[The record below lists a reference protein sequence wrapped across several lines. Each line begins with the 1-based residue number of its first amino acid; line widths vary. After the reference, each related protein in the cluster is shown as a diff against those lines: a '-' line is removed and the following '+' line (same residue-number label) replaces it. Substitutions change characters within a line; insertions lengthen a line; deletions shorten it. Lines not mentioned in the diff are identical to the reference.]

1 MDTDW
6 VEQATRKRHSKL
18 WYLKAKRKTKF
29 QVLGFI
35 VSTYVCFLVLAVV
48 RKAVYHDGISSLSRE
63 SGPGRYRRD
72 LTDVGDDGNNSDK
85 DCIARSVDEFPGN
98 FMSLK
103 ETQEG
108 GFLIH
113 VLLVVYTFG
122 AIAIVCDDY
131 FVASLEIICDEL
143 KLSEDVAGATFMAAG
158 SSAPELCTSLIGVF
172 IAESDV
178 GVGTIVG
185 SAVFNILFIIG
196 VCAIFAG
203 MVVELTWWPMFRDC
217 VFYLFSVVALVIVIQ
232 DNNVEWYEGMIL
244 FLMYVMYIVVMYFNK
259 PIHALAERGLAR
271 LRSNKLRYDTDNNKQ
286 GLLAAQKAQELEKST
301 GNDEI
306 AKKETDAET
315 SFTNS
320 QTDSGETE
328 TEGDNYESPWVIPN
342 ALVGRSFWIAMLP
355 MKVLFYITIPDCRKP
370 WGHWRKMYPLT
381 FILSIV
387 WIVGLSYV
395 MVWMVAI
402 TGDALEI
409 PDTVLGLTLLA
420 AGTSV
425 PDCLASLFVARDGYG
440 DMAISNS
447 IGSNVFDVLVCLGIP
462 WLVNTAAFKNGE
474 PLKISSVGLTY
485 SALTLLSTVV
495 FLGVAV
501 FLAKWKLGRTFGI
514 VCLVAYVLVITL
526 SCLYELNVFGSFNL
540 PPCPRT

>member
-1 MDTDW
+1 MATD
-6 VEQATRKRHSKL
+6 VLDIMTSQTKCHSKL
-18 WYLKAKRKTKF
+18 MFFKAKRKRKL
-29 QVLGFI
+29 QVLGLM
-35 VSTYVCFLVLAVV
+35 VLVYACFLTLAVV
-48 RKAVYHDGISSLSRE
+48 HKSVYYEESSVE
-63 SGPGRYRRD
+63 GQASGPGRYKRD
-72 LTDVGDDGNNSDK
+72 LSEEKGENESE
-85 DCIARSVDEFPGN
+85 CIPRSVEEFPGN

-113 VLLVVYTFG
+113 TLVVIYIFG

-143 KLSEDVAGATFMAAG
+143 DLSEDVAGATFMAAG

-217 VFYLFSVVALVIVIQ
+217 LFYLFSVIALVVVIQ
-232 DNNVEWYEGMIL
+232 DNSVEWYEGMIL
-244 FLMYVMYIVVMYFNK
+244 FLMYLLYILVMYFNK
-259 PIHALAERGLAR
+259 AIHAFIERCLTHLKPR
-271 LRSNKLRYDTDNNKQ
+271 KLTYDADNNKQ
-286 GLLAAQKAQELEKST
+286 GLLESQKALDVEKST

-306 AKKETDAET
+306 ARKQTDAET
-315 SFTNS
+315 TFTNS
-320 QTDSGETE
+320 NTDSGRTE
-328 TEGDNYESPWVIPN
+328 TEDDKYESPWIIPN
-342 ALVGRSFWIAMLP
+342 TFFARCFWVAMLP
-355 MKVLFYITIPDCRKP
+355 MRGLFYVTVPDCRKP
-370 WGHWRKMYPLT
+370 WGHWRKTYPLT
-381 FILSIV
+381 FLLSIV
-387 WIVGLSYV
+387 WIVGLSYI

-409 PDTVLGLTLLA
+409 PDTVMGLTLLA

-462 WLVNTAAFKNGE
+462 WLVHTAAFNNGD
-474 PLKISSVGLTY
+474 PLKISSEGLTY
-485 SALTLLSTVV
+485 SALTLLSTV
-495 FLGVAV
+495 FFIGIAV
-501 FLAKWKLGRTFGI
+501 IVAKWKLGRTFGI
-514 VCLVAYVLVITL
+514 ICLVAYVLVITL
-526 SCLYELNVFGSFNL
+526 SCLYELNVFGTFNL

>member
-1 MDTDW
+1 MTTD
-6 VEQATRKRHSKL
+6 VMTSIKCPSKSTFFKARRKRKL
-18 WYLKAKRKTKF
+18 
-29 QVLGFI
+29 QVLGVVVF
-35 VSTYVCFLVLAVV
+35 VYVCFLAIAVV
-48 RKAVYHDGISSLSRE
+48 RKHISYDDNSIQNQAT
-63 SGPGRYRRD
+63 GPRRYKRD
-72 LTDVGDDGNNSDK
+72 LSEEKGENDSE
-85 DCIARSVDEFPGN
+85 CISRSVDEFPGN

-113 VLLVVYTFG
+113 TLLVVYIFG
-122 AIAIVCDDY
+122 AIAIICDDY

-143 KLSEDVAGATFMAAG
+143 NLSEDVAGATFMAAG

-196 VCAIFAG
+196 VCALFAG

-217 VFYLFSVVALVIVIQ
+217 TFYLFSVIALVIVIQ
-232 DNNVEWYEGMIL
+232 DNKVAWYEGMIL
-244 FLMYVMYIVVMYFNK
+244 FIMYLIYILVMYFNK
-259 PIHALAERGLAR
+259 KLHAFIEGCVSSLKPRNLA
-271 LRSNKLRYDTDNNKQ
+271 YDADNNKQ
-286 GLLAAQKAQELEKST
+286 GLLESQKTLDLEKSS
-301 GNDEI
+301 GNDEL
-306 AKKETDAET
+306 ARKQTDAET
-315 SFTNS
+315 TFTNS
-320 QTDSGETE
+320 NTDSGTQDTE
-328 TEGDNYESPWVIPN
+328 DDKYESPWIIPN
-342 ALVGRSFWIAMLP
+342 TLLARSFWIAMLP
-355 MKVLFYITIPDCRKP
+355 MRFLFYVTVPDCRKP
-370 WGHWRKMYPLT
+370 WGHWRKTYPLT
-381 FILSIV
+381 FVLSII

-409 PDTVLGLTLLA
+409 PDTVMGLTLLA

-462 WLVNTAAFKNGE
+462 WLVRTAAFNDGE
-474 PLKISSVGLTY
+474 PIKISSDGLTY
-485 SALTLLSTVV
+485 SALTLLSTV
-495 FLGVAV
+495 FFIGIAV
-501 FLAKWKLGRTFGI
+501 MLAKWKLGRTFGAI
-514 VCLVAYVLVITL
+514 CLVAYVLVISL
-526 SCLYELNVFGSFNL
+526 SCLYELNVFGTFNL